1 MGVTLSFFLISIVQR
16 AATVFL
22 MQTEWRKSAYY
33 SNYTQC
39 RMNGAV
45 FHDLC
50 SVSSAAIDVIKVCD
64 EEDIHTLELKTLY
77 HYLTQIGFQHG
88 IKSLRKTLNDT
99 ENYAKRI
106 ETYITDQEVCNET

>member
-1 MGVTLSFFLISIVQR
+1 MNILPKIHAISAFHEHVQTLKRAGIDEDAIAEISGC
-16 AATVFL
+16 
-22 MQTEWRKSAYY
+22 ENS
-33 SNYTQC
+33 
-39 RMNGAV
+39 AV

-88 IKSLRKTLNDT
+88 IKSLRKTLNDA